1 MFGMGHFWLTESFFW
16 SLDGVF
22 CTHVGYSGGAKENPC
37 FGHVATNIPNQHALV
52 CRVIYDPDIGRFRKS
67 TGNRPVNEFQSR
79 SRTY

>member
-52 CRVIYDPDIGRFRKS
+52 CRVIYYPDIGRRH
-67 TGNRPVNEFQSR
+67 TGSGPETGQPDN
-79 SRTY
+79 